1 MLKVAKSQSMF
12 LSLNIDQKIA
22 SFESLK
28 EHEDSSHNHFCSTNS
43 QSDNLDIGDL
53 SMKRSANKDDIH
65 SYHSGS
71 HEDFMLPFK
80 GQQLLKVN
88 SVCQN

>member
-1 MLKVAKSQSMF
+1 MF

-22 SFESLK
+22 CFESLK
-28 EHEDSSHNHFCSTNS
+28 EQRIGSDNIFCSTNS
-43 QSDNLDIGDL
+43 QSENLDIGDL
-53 SMKRSANKDDIH
+53 SMKRSNNKDDIH

-71 HEDFMLPFK
+71 HEDFQLPFK
-80 GQQLLKVN
+80 SQQLLKVN

>member
-1 MLKVAKSQSMF
+1 MF

-22 SFESLK
+22 CFESLK
-28 EHEDSSHNHFCSTNS
+28 EQEGGSDNLFCSTNS

-53 SMKRSANKDDIH
+53 SMKRSVNKDDIH

-71 HEDFMLPFK
+71 HEDFQLPFK

-88 SVCQN
+88 SCCQN